1 MVIEQRGKFSLRAR
15 AQRVIASTQ
24 FLLSADGLSSK
35 IEINKFNSL
44 FSSTDFFEF
53 INRCFEIQLQI
64 VFDILNKISCSKNK
78 DFSFADLAEWI
89 LTKMVKIW
97 TTRGNFQ
104 IDSVLTGHL
113 KNIVQLFLTNTDVE
127 TRQVDCLCEI
137 LLKAN
142 LDWLLNDV
150 LKD

>member
-1 MVIEQRGKFSLRAR
+1 MKYINIIHYFS
-15 AQRVIASTQ
+15 
-24 FLLSADGLSSK
+24 F
-35 IEINKFNSL
+35 
-44 FSSTDFFEF
+44 TDFFEF
-53 INRCFEIQLQI
+53 ISRCFEIQLQI

-78 DFSFADLAEWI
+78 DFSFSDLAEWI

-127 TRQVDCLCEI
+127 TQQVDRLCEI